1 MIIETQNSLPNM
13 HTPEKNAILFS
24 LNLILIPFLSYLEC
38 SPMVTLPI
46 TDADGAMKLLAPDKA
61 GETPFTETIRDEGT
75 KRSVYFATS
84 IPAPILSSAALMLLL
99 LLLLLLIDVKKGKE
113 LKIN

>member
-1 MIIETQNSLPNM
+1 
-13 HTPEKNAILFS
+13 
-24 LNLILIPFLSYLEC
+24 
-38 SPMVTLPI
+38 MVTLPI

-99 LLLLLLIDVKKGKE
+99 LLLLLLLLFDEKKKE
-113 LKIN
+113 RVENKLRIGTK

>member
-1 MIIETQNSLPNM
+1 
-13 HTPEKNAILFS
+13 
-24 LNLILIPFLSYLEC
+24 
-38 SPMVTLPI
+38 MVTLPI

-84 IPAPILSSAALMLLL
+84 IPAPILSSAALMLLVVVVVVVV
-99 LLLLLLIDVKKGKE
+99 DRRKKRERVENKLRIGTNE
-113 LKIN
+113 